1 MPSSPAAY
9 ETIAKQVVYVDSNIE
24 PVFQT
29 ILQRGLSA
37 AGYQIDRTFDDPGT
51 GLHAIGLIST
61 TPDKPPV
68 LVFRGADS
76 LIDDVAIADRRG
88 VGFNQFEVNKQA
100 LGNWLTQISQ
110 DTAKNPRRLPP
121 DVVGHSLGGALTQ
134 LTATEFT
141 SAIGDIV
148 TFNSPGVAQSTVNTF
163 KQKAGAGKNVTH
175 YIVSGDFVSLG
186 GEAFLPG
193 KVVLQTYTNPIINP
207 LLVLEKHVQSGLLTA
222 PPSDLTQTEISV
234 DQLNSPDFTFKDS
247 DYLELLAGLDFALP
261 EIGRALLSRSSA
273 EQLRTAPGNSSLGNL
288 VAMKTALDPSAI
300 NNLVGDD
307 TNNTASGF
315 AGDDIIIGNGGN
327 DTLTGNKNN
336 DIISGGVGND
346 QLFGGK
352 GDDNLNGG
360 EGDDTLIGGGG
371 ADLLI
376 SGAGRDVLV
385 LAAGAGTDTFIDFQK
400 GQDLIGLSRG
410 LSFNQVRVT
419 QGDFST
425 TIEIASNGEI
435 LASIAGISSSPLTAS
450 DFISI

>member
-9 ETIAKQVVYVDSNIE
+9 ETIAKQLVNVDNN
-24 PVFQT
+24 PQFQT
-29 ILQRGLSA
+29 LVQTGLSA

-51 GLHAIGLIST
+51 GFHAIGLIST

-68 LVFRGADS
+68 LVFRSADS
-76 LIDDVAIADRRG
+76 LIDDVANADRRG
-88 VGFNQFEVNKQA
+88 VGFNQFEANKEG

-121 DVVGHSLGGALTQ
+121 DVLGHSLGGALTQ
-134 LTATEFT
+134 LAATEFT
-141 SAIGDIV
+141 STIGDIV
-148 TFNSPGVAQSTVNTF
+148 TFNSPGVSQSTVNTF
-163 KQKAGAGKNVTH
+163 KQKGGAGKNVTH
-175 YIVSGDFVSLG
+175 YIVSGDFISLG

-207 LLVLEKHVQSGLLTA
+207 LLVLDKHTQSGLLSD
-222 PPSDLTQTEISV
+222 PPPGLTQTEISV
-234 DQLNSPDFTFKDS
+234 DQLNRPDFTFTDS
-247 DYLELLAGLDFALP
+247 DYLELLAGLDFARP
-261 EIGRALLSRSSA
+261 ALGTSLRSRSSL
-273 EQLRTAPGNSSLGNL
+273 EQLRTAPGSSFFGNI
-288 VAMKTALDPSAI
+288 AAITTALDSSQA
-300 NNLVGDD
+300 NQLLGDD
-307 TNNTASGF
+307 ANNTASGF
-315 AGDDIIIGNGGN
+315 AGNDIITGNGGN
-327 DTLTGNKNN
+327 DTLSGNKDN
-336 DIISGGVGND
+336 DIISGGIGND

-352 GDDNLNGG
+352 GDDNLSGG
-360 EGDDTLIGGGG
+360 EGDDTLIGGAG

>member
-9 ETIAKQVVYVDSNIE
+9 ENIAKQAVYVDNN
-24 PVFQT
+24 PLFQT
-29 ILQRGLSA
+29 LVQTGLSA
-37 AGYQIDRTFDDPGT
+37 AGYLIDRTFDDPGT
-51 GLHAIGLIST
+51 GFHAIGLIST

-68 LVFRGADS
+68 LVFRGTDS
-76 LIDDVAIADRRG
+76 LIDEVGNADKRG
-88 VGFNQFEVNKQA
+88 VGFNQFEANKQA

-121 DVVGHSLGGALTQ
+121 DLLGHSLGGALTQ
-134 LTATEFT
+134 LAATEFT
-141 SAIGDIV
+141 STIGDIV

-207 LLVLEKHVQSGLLTA
+207 LLVLEKHVQSGFLTA
-222 PPSDLTQTEISV
+222 PPPGLTQTEISV
-234 DQLNSPDFTFKDS
+234 DQLNRPDFTFTDS
-247 DYLELLAGLDFALP
+247 DYLELLGGLDFALS
-261 EIGRALLSRSSA
+261 ALGTSLRSRSSL
-273 EQLRTAPGNSSLGNL
+273 EQFRTAPGSSFLGT
-288 VAMKTALDPSAI
+288 VGAITTALDPSQA
-300 NNLVGDD
+300 NQLLGDD
-307 TNNTASGF
+307 ANNTASGF
-315 AGDDIIIGNGGN
+315 AGEDIIIGNGGN

-352 GDDNLNGG
+352 GDDNLSGG
-360 EGDDTLIGGGG
+360 EGDDTLVGGVG

-385 LAAGAGTDTFIDFQK
+385 LGVGAGTDTFIDFQK
-400 GQDLIGLSRG
+400 GQDLIGLSGG
-410 LSFNQVRVT
+410 LRYNQLKVT
-419 QGDFST
+419 PGDFIT
-425 TIEIASNGEI
+425 TIEIASNGEV
-435 LASIAGISSSPLTAS
+435 LASITGIPSSPLTGS
-450 DFISI
+450 DFIAI

>member
-9 ETIAKQVVYVDSNIE
+9 ETIAKQLVYIDNNLQS
-24 PVFQT
+24 QT
-29 ILQRGLSA
+29 LVQTGLSA

-51 GLHAIGLIST
+51 GFHAIGLIST

-68 LVFRGADS
+68 LVFRGTDS
-76 LIDDVAIADRRG
+76 LIDDVANADRRG
-88 VGFNQFEVNKQA
+88 VGFNQFEANKQA

-121 DVVGHSLGGALTQ
+121 DVLGHSLGGALTQ
-134 LTATEFT
+134 LAATEFT
-141 SAIGDIV
+141 STIGDIV

-163 KQKAGAGKNVTH
+163 KQKVGAEKNVTH

-207 LLVLEKHVQSGLLTA
+207 LLVLEKHTQSGLTD
-222 PPSDLTQTEISV
+222 PPPGFTQTEISV
-234 DQLNSPDFTFKDS
+234 DQLNRPDFTFTDS
-247 DYLELLAGLDFALP
+247 DYLELLGGLDFALP
-261 EIGRALLSRSSA
+261 AVGTSLRSRSSL
-273 EQLRTAPGNSSLGNL
+273 EQLRTAPGTSFFGVT
-288 VAMKTALDPSAI
+288 VAMQTALDSSQA
-300 NNLVGDD
+300 NQLLGDD
-307 TNNTASGF
+307 ANNTASGF
-315 AGDDIIIGNGGN
+315 AGDDIIIGNRGN

-336 DIISGGVGND
+336 DIISGGAGND

-360 EGDDTLIGGGG
+360 EGDDTLVGGGG

-385 LAAGAGTDTFIDFQK
+385 LAAGAGTDTLIDFQK

-410 LSFNQVRVT
+410 LSFNQLRVT

-425 TIEIASNGEI
+425 TIEIASNGEVLANI
-435 LASIAGISSSPLTAS
+435 LGLSRTPLTAS
-450 DFISI
+450 DFIAI

>member
-9 ETIAKQVVYVDSNIE
+9 ETIAKQLAYIDGQ
-24 PVFQT
+24 PQFQT
-29 ILQRGLSA
+29 VVQTGLTA

-68 LVFRGADS
+68 LVFRGTDSPVDDIANADP
-76 LIDDVAIADRRG
+76 RG
-88 VGFNQFEVNKQA
+88 AGFNQFEANKQA

-121 DVVGHSLGGALTQ
+121 DLLGHSLGGAITQ
-134 LTATEFT
+134 LAATEFT
-141 SAIGDIV
+141 STIGDVV
-148 TFNSPGVAQSTVNTF
+148 TFNSPGVDQSTVNTF

-193 KVVLQTYTNPIINP
+193 KVVLQTFTNPIINP
-207 LLVLEKHVQSGLLTA
+207 LLVLDKHTQSGLLTA
-222 PPSDLTQTEISV
+222 PPPGLTQAEISV
-234 DQLNSPDFTFKDS
+234 DQLNRPDFTFTDS

-261 EIGRALLSRSSA
+261 SLATSLESRSSL
-273 EQLRTAPGNSSLGNL
+273 EQLRTAPGSSFLANIA
-288 VAMKTALDPSAI
+288 AMKTALDLSQI
-300 NNLVGDD
+300 NNLAGDNA
-307 TNNTASGF
+307 NNTASGF
-315 AGDDIIIGNGGN
+315 AGDDIITGNGGN
-327 DTLTGNKNN
+327 DTLSGNKGN
-336 DIISGGVGND
+336 DIISGGAGND

-360 EGDDTLIGGGG
+360 DGDDTLIGGAGS
-371 ADLLI
+371 DLLI
-376 SGAGRDVLV
+376 SGAGRDIFVLGV
-385 LAAGAGTDTFIDFQK
+385 GGTDTLIDFQK

-410 LSFNQVRVT
+410 LSFNQLRVT
-419 QGDFST
+419 PGDFIT
-425 TIEIASNGEI
+425 TIEIASNGEV
-435 LASIAGISSSPLTAS
+435 LASIPGLSSSPLTAS